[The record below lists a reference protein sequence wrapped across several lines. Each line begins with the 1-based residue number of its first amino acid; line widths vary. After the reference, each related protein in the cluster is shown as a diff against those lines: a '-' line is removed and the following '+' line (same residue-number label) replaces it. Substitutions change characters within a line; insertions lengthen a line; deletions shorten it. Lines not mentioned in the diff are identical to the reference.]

1 MSNIKLRITGV
12 RPNLDFNL
20 CLVSLERQLGF
31 PFMEA
36 STIVHA
42 AKKKQIQT
50 LEFPCD
56 ISKETIISNLNN
68 IGLIVT

>member
-42 AKKKQIQT
+42 AKKKQI
-50 LEFPCD
+50 
-56 ISKETIISNLNN
+56 
-68 IGLIVT
+68 